1 MPLHPAGWIVPHALL
16 HEVGRLQFP
25 LESPFCKTGVP
36 DPFARPPT
44 RSSEKTLKPRILLI
58 GKSGSIVQWL
68 EDARD
73 GFEDA
78 GTTPHIF
85 ALNGNTSLAAMHV
98 RLAKLRGPAALERHL
113 VHRLEATL
121 SAGKPDLVVFVQA
134 YWAPTA
140 LFDVVRSR
148 GIPAAGWVGDK
159 FGAQARD
166 QAGHLDR
173 VYYTDSGFLS
183 EAKTFG
189 FPDNGSY
196 LPHAANTR
204 RFFPGTLP
212 RTDRIVFVAV
222 PTQHRLALLRQLDAP
237 IAVYGRRWNAL
248 GRTPHEVHDRWLA
261 REHVPR
267 LYQESLAVLNV
278 RNELNVF
285 EGLNQRS
292 FEPAACGTA
301 VIHDDLADVSRCFEP
316 GKEVLVFRDGQEL
329 QETCERIRRNK
340 ALATRVGAAAL
351 ARVQAEHT
359 CIHRAQT
366 ILRDFGFDG

>member
-1 MPLHPAGWIVPHALL
+1 M
-16 HEVGRLQFP
+16 
-25 LESPFCKTGVP
+25 
-36 DPFARPPT
+36 
-44 RSSEKTLKPRILLI
+44 KPRVLLI

-78 GTTPHIF
+78 STAPRVF
-85 ALNGNTSLAAMHV
+85 ALNGHTPLAAMRV
-98 RLAKLRGPAALERHL
+98 RLARLRGPAALERHL
-113 VHRLEATL
+113 VQRLETAL
-121 SAGKPDLVVFVQA
+121 NAGKPDLVVFVQA

-159 FGAQARD
+159 FGAQAQDPACR
-166 QAGHLDR
+166 LDR
-173 VYYTDSGFLS
+173 VYYTDSGFLA

-204 RFFPGTLP
+204 QFRPGAMP

-222 PTQHRLALLRQLDAP
+222 PTRHRLALLRQVDTP
-237 IAVYGRRWNAL
+237 IAVYGRRWGAL

-261 REHVPR
+261 RRHVPR

-301 VIHDDLADVSRCFEP
+301 VIHDDVADLGRCFDP
-316 GKEVLVFRDGQEL
+316 GKEVLVFRNGEEL
-329 QETCERIRRNK
+329 QETCERIRRDTG
-340 ALATRVGAAAL
+340 LAARVGAAAL

-359 CIHRAQT
+359 CAHRAQT
-366 ILRDFGFDG
+366 ILHDFGLNR

>member
-1 MPLHPAGWIVPHALL
+1 M
-16 HEVGRLQFP
+16 
-25 LESPFCKTGVP
+25 
-36 DPFARPPT
+36 
-44 RSSEKTLKPRILLI
+44 
-58 GKSGSIVQWL
+58 QWL

-78 GTTPHIF
+78 GTSPQVF
-85 ALNGNTSLAAMHV
+85 ALNGSTPLAAMRI
-98 RLAKLRGPAALERHL
+98 RLAKLRGPAALEQHL
-113 VHRLEATL
+113 VQRLEAAL
-121 SAGKPDLVVFVQA
+121 DAGKPDLVLFVQA

-140 LFDVVRSR
+140 LFDVAKAR
-148 GIPAAGWVGDK
+148 GTPAAGWVGDR
-159 FGAQARD
+159 FGPQGRD
-166 QAGHLDR
+166 QAARLDR
-173 VYYTDSGFLS
+173 VYYTDSGFLA
-183 EAKTFG
+183 EAGKYG

-204 RFFPGTLP
+204 RLFPGATP

-222 PTQHRLALLRQLDAP
+222 PTRHRLDLLRQLDTP

-248 GRTPHEVHDRWLA
+248 GNTPHEVHDCWLA
-261 REHVPR
+261 PKHVPR

-301 VIHDDLADVSRCFEP
+301 VIHDDLADLSRCFEP
-316 GKEVLVFRDGQEL
+316 GKEVLVFREGQEL
-329 QETCERIRRNK
+329 QAVCERVRRDP
-340 ALATRVGAAAL
+340 ALARQLGAAAL

-359 CIHRAQT
+359 CVHRAKT
-366 ILRDFGFDG
+366 ILRDFGLDA